1 MKLVVDTNRIIAALI
16 SNGVSRKILMDENFE
31 FVTPAFT
38 LVEIEKY
45 REEIQKK
52 AEVSHEEFILLM
64 SYLFERVAIISP
76 EEYDPYIEEAR
87 MLINDVSDVPFVA
100 LSLAVG
106 IGIWTDDA
114 HFLQQKK
121 MTIFRTKDLM
131 LIK

>member
-31 FVTPAFT
+31 FVTPAFS
-38 LVEIEKY
+38 LVEIEKH